1 VACTPE
7 LADYPLLGR
16 ALPAHG
22 GPSPPPRLIGVPS
35 STAAAL
41 SAAEPAASWTETSST
56 SSARSSAT
64 GDSSSSWVA
73 FSELC
78 LVAQVNKIQ
87 PGMLPPADD
96 SAWEDLV
103 KGGCA
108 ITTSSSSS
116 SSRRR
121 RRLLGLT
128 SASDVALLRPLSG
141 SHGLLFALFKA
152 GIQLMLPAVWVLQK
166 LTAGLPIQLLQPA
179 YVIDAESKILRPLV
193 RHLLNTESEM
203 LLKDR

>member
-1 VACTPE
+1 MSELGLLRTNVVCTPE

-22 GPSPPPRLIGVPS
+22 GPSPPPRHIGIPS

-41 SAAEPAASWTETSST
+41 SAAEPAVISTRTSST
-56 SSARSSAT
+56 SGASGSAS
-64 GDSSSSWVA
+64 GGSSSSWVA
-73 FSELC
+73 CSELC

-103 KGGCA
+103 KGRFA
-108 ITTSSSSS
+108 SLTSSS
-116 SSRRR
+116 RGN
-121 RRLLGLT
+121 RLLGLT
-128 SASDVALLRPLSG
+128 SGPDMALLRLRPLLG
-141 SHGLLFALFKA
+141 RQGLLLLDALLDE
-152 GIQLMLPAVWVLQK
+152 GINLQ
-166 LTAGLPIQLLQPA
+166 LQPA
-179 YVIDAESKILRPLV
+179 YTIDAEDRILRPLV
-193 RHLLNTESEM
+193 PLLTFLLDVESRM